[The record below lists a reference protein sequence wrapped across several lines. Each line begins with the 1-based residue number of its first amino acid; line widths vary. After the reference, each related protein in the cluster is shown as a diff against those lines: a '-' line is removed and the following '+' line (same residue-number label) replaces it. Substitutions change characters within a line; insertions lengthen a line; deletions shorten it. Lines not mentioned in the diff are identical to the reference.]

1 MSDEYI
7 DFSASIKKI
16 KNIKQKI
23 VKNPKTEY
31 VLLGSIMIL
40 SFFIRTRNLK
50 FLDGKYLLGLDPYY
64 YLRQSTEILTY
75 GKLPFPDLM
84 RNAPFG
90 IEKGFDLFPYF
101 LAYFSK
107 LMGIFGLNIV
117 ESSIIYP
124 SLIMMI
130 SLIPFYLLVKLVF
143 DKQIALLAS
152 LILSIIPAYLFRT
165 MSGFADHESISMLL
179 IFSAFYFLIKSE
191 SLELN
196 KKYIYAGLS
205 GFFVFLMSVSWNAY
219 PFLFIIIGT
228 YYLLRTFFS
237 EVDYKKY
244 FVFLI
249 SLLMPFVA
257 VKGFNL
263 TDIGLIYLLGISGVS
278 IFLSLLE

>member
-7 DFSASIKKI
+7 DFSVSIKKI

-40 SFFIRTRNLK
+40 SLFIRTRNLK

-107 LMGIFGLNIV
+107 LMGIFGLNN
-117 ESSIIYP
+117 
-124 SLIMMI
+124 
-130 SLIPFYLLVKLVF
+130 
-143 DKQIALLAS
+143 D
-152 LILSIIPAYLFRT
+152 
-165 MSGFADHESISMLL
+165 D
-179 IFSAFYFLIKSE
+179 FLNTI
-191 SLELN
+191 
-196 KKYIYAGLS
+196 
-205 GFFVFLMSVSWNAY
+205 
-219 PFLFIIIGT
+219 LFIG
-228 YYLLRTFFS
+228 
-237 EVDYKKY
+237 
-244 FVFLI
+244 
-249 SLLMPFVA
+249 
-257 VKGFNL
+257 
-263 TDIGLIYLLGISGVS
+263 
-278 IFLSLLE
+278 